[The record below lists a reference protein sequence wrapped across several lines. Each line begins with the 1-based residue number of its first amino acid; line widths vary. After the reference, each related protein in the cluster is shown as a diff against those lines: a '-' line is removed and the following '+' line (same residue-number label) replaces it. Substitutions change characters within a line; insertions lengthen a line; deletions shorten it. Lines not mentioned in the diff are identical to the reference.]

1 MRLFIPLILLFTIV
15 LCSCSKNE
23 YLPDLEGN
31 IVGYAYSFNE
41 FEELFPDNSGIKV
54 FTQGQK
60 IYRAIT
66 DRNGRYE
73 FRDVPI
79 GTYTLIFEKPGF
91 GTVKYYGVR
100 HLGGTP
106 TIVGKTSD
114 GYYIYGA
121 FLFQMPT
128 TKITELKTVNDSLYA
143 KFNLAEKDPAHMR
156 MVIYISDKPG
166 FSDEKAIQVTTRTLV
181 RVNDWYG
188 CLLKQNSLDLLKSGS
203 KYYYR
208 ARIYSYASGLTT
220 GGMSIYGISSF
231 FDHTLNKTVYP
242 NLGDASSEY
251 SFTKQ

>member
-1 MRLFIPLILLFTIV
+1 MRFYSPFIILFALQLN
-15 LCSCSKNE
+15 SCSKNE
-23 YLPDLEGN
+23 YLPDLEGD

-54 FTQGQK
+54 FTQGDK
-60 IYRAIT
+60 IYRAVT

-73 FRDVPI
+73 FRNVPI

-121 FLFQMPT
+121 FIYQKPVTRIIDL
-128 TKITELKTVNDSLYA
+128 KIVNDSLYA
-143 KFNLAEKDPAHMR
+143 KFNLNEKKPSHMR
-156 MVIYISDKPG
+156 LIISISDKPG
-166 FSDEKAIQVTTRTLV
+166 FSDEAALHVLSRTLFP
-181 RVNDWYG
+181 VNEWYG
-188 CLLKQNSLDLLKSGS
+188 CPLQQNSLNLLESGS

-208 ARIYSYASGLTT
+208 AGIYSYSSGLTI
-220 GGMSIYGISSF
+220 GSMSVYGISNY
-231 FDHTLNKTVYP
+231 FDHTLNNTVYP
-242 NLGDASSEY
+242 NLGETSQEY
-251 SFTKQ
+251 TFIKQ